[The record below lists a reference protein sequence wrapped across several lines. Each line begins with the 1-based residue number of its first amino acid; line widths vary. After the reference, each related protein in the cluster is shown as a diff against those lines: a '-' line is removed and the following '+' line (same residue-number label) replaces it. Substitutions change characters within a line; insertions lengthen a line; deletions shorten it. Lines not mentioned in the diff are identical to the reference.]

1 MNSVFKNDLIL
12 DFILSYVTH
21 PVDIAKTCQVNSAF
35 YRRLRAKASA
45 NSFAILLSE
54 TRFIAMSELL
64 LTNKMTPL
72 VHVLV
77 ENLFLTKIV
86 TEFDM
91 LTADLHTEW
100 TEGESYFAAFEEE
113 EEAFA
118 TIIRGPTNGG
128 FWLMRA
134 TCPNRGEFVVGFTP
148 KVLIGREFPHLPE
161 IVLRI
166 DIAADA
172 T

>member
-1 MNSVFKNDLIL
+1 MSAIFENDLIL
-12 DFILSYVTH
+12 YSILSYIKN
-21 PVDIAKTCQVNSAF
+21 PVDIAKVCQVNTSF
-35 YRRLRAKASA
+35 YRQLRAKASA
-45 NSFAILLSE
+45 NSFTILLSE
-54 TRFIAMSELL
+54 TRFASLSALL
-64 LTNKMTPL
+64 LTSQMSPL

-86 TEFDM
+86 TEFGM
-91 LTADLHTEW
+91 LTADLHTQW

-113 EEAFA
+113 KEAFA

-128 FWLMRA
+128 FWLMRG
-134 TCPNRGEFVVGFTP
+134 TCPDLGEFVVGFTP
-148 KVLIGREFPHLPE
+148 KVIVGGEFPYLPE